1 MPQKKPVTGLDKQIQ
16 TALGAFFR
24 DLPNPWFG
32 KERDAVSRFV
42 FGHLINECRRG
53 SPLHTP
59 SQVGIE
65 IPVGRPAGLNRDKKG
80 SWKDVVIWPRPGMTA
95 FDENLQHTYVP
106 AAVIEWKVLLKR
118 GRGSRRIQQEIERD
132 HEWLAAFTA
141 QNPKSVGYSV
151 LLQMLDERCL
161 EVMRFSHGRSV
172 AVPIKVTRRS
182 RSSARPNRW

>member
-1 MPQKKPVTGLDKQIQ
+1 MPREKSANGLDKQIQ

-151 LLQMLDERCL
+151 LLKMLDEISL

-182 RSSARPNRW
+182 RSSARPNRS